1 MEVEKNNE
9 DNIIFEP
16 TYLKLDSDG
25 IADQNNI
32 PNNKTINASSMVT
45 YSKIIC
51 CICGVSMDANSEGIC
66 EACAKKNID
75 ITTGITKVASLTYC
89 RTCDRFKKPPWMKVE
104 RESQDMM
111 NLCLS
116 KIKGLNKVQVID
128 SSFVWTEPHSKEI
141 KIKITIQK
149 ELNKSLIST
158 SFIITFKEDWTQCE
172 DCKKTFTPHQWRAVV
187 QLRQKVN
194 HKRTF
199 LFLEQVILKH
209 KAQSKALNIKEH
221 PEGVDFYF
229 SNKAQANSFCSF
241 VHEFLICQSKTSRQL
256 ISVDEKSNEAE
267 YKESFRLEIA
277 PVCQDDLVILNE
289 EQYKKLGSIGPVLLC
304 YKQVN
309 SLKFIDPISF
319 ETLDLDNNT
328 YWRYELKSYIDRKCL
343 SEFLILSVEEEVD
356 YKKIAEKDKSMR
368 IIKKI
373 VSKKNKKE
381 KMDIDTN
388 NDNDNSVNINLNETK
403 NSIKSNMTNSSKY
416 MERLEKKLEEKKIKI
431 VNVKCIRNS
440 EKEENKEIIEI
451 RSFLGR
457 KMRPGDVYYGYD
469 LTRINISDE
478 NEEFLSK
485 KKGKIPDIIL
495 VKKKYNNYRRIF
507 KLKHLKMDVDGEDN
521 EQSEDEEE
529 QEKNNENNEKKKGK
543 KKFKKKHNNKNK
555 NKAKNLE
562 KDRDEFLK
570 DVGTN
575 KDIREYINLYKD
587 PKALDELNK
596 QMDNLGIE
604 QKDLNDSDLDIKYE
618 ELLDD
623 VNENLN
629 KLSLENK
636 NDKNLKEIKSDEK
649 DADKIGK
656 RERDGKP
663 INDD

>member
-604 QKDLNDSDLDIKYE
+604 QKDLNDSDLDIKYD

-636 NDKNLKEIKSDEK
+636 NDKNIKEIKSDEK

>member
-32 PNNKTINASSMVT
+32 PNNKTINASSMIT
-45 YSKIIC
+45 YSKILC

-209 KAQSKALNIKEH
+209 KAQNKALNIKEH

-623 VNENLN
+623 VNEDLN

-636 NDKNLKEIKSDEK
+636 NHKNLKEIKSDEK

>member
-32 PNNKTINASSMVT
+32 PNNKTINASSMIT

-209 KAQSKALNIKEH
+209 KAQNKALNIKEH

-604 QKDLNDSDLDIKYE
+604 QKDLNDSDLDIKYD

>member
-172 DCKKTFTPHQWRAVV
+172 DCKKAFTPHQWRAVV

-289 EQYKKLGSIGPVLLC
+289 EQYKKFGSIGPVLLC

-416 MERLEKKLEEKKIKI
+416 MERLEKKIEEKKIKI

>member
-543 KKFKKKHNNKNK
+543 KKFKKK
-555 NKAKNLE
+555 
-562 KDRDEFLK
+562 
-570 DVGTN
+570 T
-575 KDIREYINLYKD
+575 
-587 PKALDELNK
+587 
-596 QMDNLGIE
+596 
-604 QKDLNDSDLDIKYE
+604 
-618 ELLDD
+618 
-623 VNENLN
+623 
-629 KLSLENK
+629 
-636 NDKNLKEIKSDEK
+636 
-649 DADKIGK
+649 
-656 RERDGKP
+656 
-663 INDD
+663 

>member
-1 MEVEKNNE
+1 MEVETANN
-9 DNIIFEP
+9 NILFEP
-16 TYLKLDSDG
+16 EFIKLDEKG
-25 IADQNNI
+25 ISLNNNDI
-32 PNNKTINASSMVT
+32 INNKTINASSMIT
-45 YSKIIC
+45 YSKIVC
-51 CICGVSMDANSEGIC
+51 CICGITMDANSEGIC

-75 ITTGITKVASLTYC
+75 ITTGITKIASLTYC
-89 RTCDRFKKPPWMKVE
+89 RTCDRFKKPPWIKIE

-141 KIKITIQK
+141 KIKLTIQK

-172 DCKKTFTPHQWRAVV
+172 DCKKTFTPHIWRAVV

-229 SNKAQANSFCSF
+229 SNRAQANSFCSF
-241 VHEFLICQSKTSRQL
+241 IHEFLPCQTKISRQL

-267 YKESFRLEIA
+267 YKETFRLEIA
-277 PVCQDDLVILNE
+277 PICQDDLVILSE
-289 EQYKKLGSIGPVLLC
+289 DQYKKMGSIGPVLLC
-304 YKQVN
+304 YKQIK
-309 SLKFIDPISF
+309 SLKFIDPITF
-319 ETLDLDNNT
+319 ETMDLDNNT

-343 SEFLILSVEEEVD
+343 SEFLILSVEEEID
-356 YKKIAEKDKSMR
+356 YKKLAEKDKSTR

-373 VSKKNKKE
+373 VNNKKQKVQ
-381 KMDIDTN
+381 KMDL
-388 NDNDNSVNINLNETK
+388 DNDSNINISLNQTK
-403 NSIKSNMTNSSKY
+403 NSIKSNVTNSSKY
-416 MERLEKKLEEKKIKI
+416 YERLEKKLEEKKIKI

-457 KMRPGDVYYGYD
+457 KMHPGDVYYGYD
-469 LTRINISDE
+469 LTRINLSDE
-478 NEEFLSK
+478 DEEFLLK
-485 KKGKIPDIIL
+485 KKGKRPDIIL
-495 VKKKYNNYRRIF
+495 VKKKYNNYKRIF
-507 KLKHLKMDVDGEDN
+507 KLKHLKMDLDDEN
-521 EQSEDEEE
+521 EESEEE
-529 QEKNNENNEKKKGK
+529 KEVNTKKKVKKINKRKGK
-543 KKFKKKHNNKNK
+543 HSNNKNK
-555 NKAKNLE
+555 NKNID

-575 KDIREYINLYKD
+575 KEMREFINMYKD
-587 PKALDELNK
+587 PKALEELNK
-596 QMDNLGIE
+596 QMDNLGID
-604 QKDLNDSDLDIKYE
+604 QKDLNDSDLDIKYD

-623 VNENLN
+623 VNEDLN
-629 KLSLENK
+629 KLTLD
-636 NDKNLKEIKSDEK
+636 NDKEKKKELKSDDKE
-649 DADKIGK
+649 ADKIGK
-656 RERDGKP
+656 RERDGKA
-663 INDD
+663 IKDD

>member
-1 MEVEKNNE
+1 MEVETNNE
-9 DNIIFEP
+9 NVIFEP
-16 TYLKLDSDG
+16 EFVKLDKEE
-25 IADQNNI
+25 IALD
-32 PNNKTINASSMVT
+32 NNKINNDKSINASSMIT
-45 YSKIIC
+45 YSKIVC
-51 CICGVSMDANSEGIC
+51 YMCGVVMDANREGIC
-66 EACAKKNID
+66 ETCAKKNID
-75 ITTGITKVASLTYC
+75 ITTGIPKIASLTYC
-89 RTCDRFKKPPWMKVE
+89 RTCDRFKRPPWIKVE

-116 KIKGLNKVQVID
+116 KIKGLNKVQLID

-141 KIKITIQK
+141 KIKLTIQK

-158 SFIITFKEDWTQCE
+158 SFIVTFKEDWTQCE
-172 DCKKTFTPHQWRAVV
+172 DCKKTFTPHIWRAVV

-229 SNKAQANSFCSF
+229 ANRAQANSFCSF
-241 VHEFLICQSKTSRQL
+241 IHEFLPCQSKTSRQL

-267 YKESFRLEIA
+267 YKETFRLEIA
-277 PVCQDDLVILNE
+277 PICQDDLVILNE
-289 EQYKKLGSIGPVLLC
+289 DNYKKLGSIGPVLLC
-304 YKQVN
+304 YKQIK
-309 SLKFIDPISF
+309 SLKFIDPITF

-343 SEFLILSVEEEVD
+343 SEFLILSVEEEID
-356 YKKIAEKDKSMR
+356 YKKLAEKDKSTR
-368 IIKKI
+368 VIKKI
-373 VSKKNKKE
+373 VNKKQKVQ
-381 KMDIDTN
+381 KMDL
-388 NDNDNSVNINLNETK
+388 DNDSKINITLNETK
-403 NSIKSNMTNSSKY
+403 NSIKSNMTTSSKY
-416 MERLEKKLEEKKIKI
+416 MEYLEKKLEEKKIKI

-440 EKEENKEIIEI
+440 EKEENKEIIET

-457 KMRPGDVYYGYD
+457 KMHPGDVYYGYD

-478 NEEFLSK
+478 NEKFLSK

-495 VKKKYNNYRRIF
+495 VKKKYNNYKRIF
-507 KLKHLKMDVDGEDN
+507 KLKHLKMDLDDENEESEEEKEDN
-521 EQSEDEEE
+521 
-529 QEKNNENNEKKKGK
+529 NKKKSKKNHK
-543 KKFKKKHNNKNK
+543 KKVKHNKNNKNK
-555 NKAKNLE
+555 NLD
-562 KDRDEFLK
+562 KDLDEFLE

-575 KDIREYINLYKD
+575 KGIREYINMYKD
-587 PKALDELNK
+587 PKALEELNK
-596 QMDNLGIE
+596 QMDNLGID

-623 VNENLN
+623 VNDDLDKLNLDN
-629 KLSLENK
+629 KDNNK
-636 NDKNLKEIKSDEK
+636 LKEIKSDEK

-663 INDD
+663 IKDE

>member
-209 KAQSKALNIKEH
+209 KAQNKALNIKEH

-663 INDD
+663 IKDD

>member
-172 DCKKTFTPHQWRAVV
+172 DCKKAFTPHQWRAVV

-440 EKEENKEIIEI
+440 EKEENKEIIET

-457 KMRPGDVYYGYD
+457 KMHPGDIYYGYD

-495 VKKKYNNYRRIF
+495 VKKKYNNYKRIF
-507 KLKHLKMDVDGEDN
+507 KLKHLKMDLDDENEESEEEKEDN
-521 EQSEDEEE
+521 
-529 QEKNNENNEKKKGK
+529 NKKKSKKNQK
-543 KKFKKKHNNKNK
+543 KKAKHNKNNKNK
-555 NKAKNLE
+555 NLD
-562 KDRDEFLK
+562 KDRDEFLE

-575 KDIREYINLYKD
+575 KGIREYINMYKD
-587 PKALDELNK
+587 PKALEELNK
-596 QMDNLGIE
+596 QMDNLGID

-623 VNENLN
+623 VNDDLDKLNLDN
-629 KLSLENK
+629 KDNNK
-636 NDKNLKEIKSDEK
+636 LKEIKSDEK

-663 INDD
+663 IKDE

>member
-209 KAQSKALNIKEH
+209 KAQNKALNIKEH

-403 NSIKSNMTNSSKY
+403 NSIKSNMMNSSKY

>member
-1 MEVEKNNE
+1 
-9 DNIIFEP
+9 
-16 TYLKLDSDG
+16 
-25 IADQNNI
+25 
-32 PNNKTINASSMVT
+32 
-45 YSKIIC
+45 
-51 CICGVSMDANSEGIC
+51 
-66 EACAKKNID
+66 
-75 ITTGITKVASLTYC
+75 
-89 RTCDRFKKPPWMKVE
+89 
-104 RESQDMM
+104 MM

-116 KIKGLNKVQVID
+116 KIKGLNKVQLID

-141 KIKITIQK
+141 KIKLTIQK
-149 ELNKSLIST
+149 ELNKSLIQT

-172 DCKKTFTPHQWRAVV
+172 DCKKTFTPHIWRAVV

-209 KAQSKALNIKEH
+209 KAQAKALNIKEH

-229 SNKAQANSFCSF
+229 SNRAQANSFCSF
-241 VHEFLICQSKTSRQL
+241 IHEFLPCQSKTSRQL

-267 YKESFRLEIA
+267 YKETFRLEIA
-277 PVCQDDLVILNE
+277 PICQDDLIILTEDN
-289 EQYKKLGSIGPVLLC
+289 YKKLGSIGPVLLC
-304 YKQVN
+304 YKQIK
-309 SLKFIDPISF
+309 SLKFIDPVSF

-343 SEFLILSVEEEVD
+343 TEFLILDVQEEID
-356 YKKIAEKDKSMR
+356 YKKLAEKDKSQR
-368 IIKKI
+368 VIKKI
-373 VSKKNKKE
+373 VNNKKQKVQ
-381 KMDIDTN
+381 KMELE
-388 NDNDNSVNINLNETK
+388 NDPKINPELNDTK

-416 MERLEKKLEEKKIKI
+416 MEYLEKKLEEKKIKI

-457 KMRPGDVYYGYD
+457 KMHPGDIYYGYD

-495 VKKKYNNYRRIF
+495 VKKKYNNYKKIF
-507 KLKHLKMDVDGEDN
+507 KLKHLKMDLDDDN
-521 EQSEDEEE
+521 EESEEE
-529 QEKNNENNEKKKGK
+529 KEKEENENKKGK
-543 KKFKKKHNNKNK
+543 KKNKKFKKTNKKNK
-555 NKAKNLE
+555 NKIRNLD

-575 KDIREYINLYKD
+575 KGMREYINMYKD
-587 PKALDELNK
+587 PKGLEELNK
-596 QMDNLGIE
+596 QMDKLDID
-604 QKDLNDSDLDIKYE
+604 QKDLNDSDLDINYD

-623 VNENLN
+623 VNEDMN
-629 KLSLENK
+629 KLTLENK
-636 NDKNLKEIKSDEK
+636 NNKNKEIKTDEK
-649 DADKIGK
+649 DAETIGK

-663 INDD
+663 IKDE

>member
-529 QEKNNENNEKKKGK
+529 QEKNNENNDKKKGK

>member
-1 MEVEKNNE
+1 MEVETTNE
-9 DNIIFEP
+9 NVLYEP
-16 TYLKLDSDG
+16 EFVKLDKDE
-25 IADQNNI
+25 IALD
-32 PNNKTINASSMVT
+32 NNKINNDKSINASSMIT
-45 YSKIIC
+45 YSKIVC
-51 CICGVSMDANSEGIC
+51 YMCGIVMDANREGIC
-66 EACAKKNID
+66 ETCAKKNID
-75 ITTGITKVASLTYC
+75 ITTGIPKISSLTYC
-89 RTCDRFKKPPWMKVE
+89 RTCDRFKRPPWIKVE

-116 KIKGLNKVQVID
+116 KIKGLNKVQLID

-141 KIKITIQK
+141 KIKLTIQK
-149 ELNKSLIST
+149 ELNKSLIQT

-172 DCKKTFTPHQWRAVV
+172 DCKKTFTPHIWRAVV

-209 KAQSKALNIKEH
+209 KAQAKALNIKEH

-229 SNKAQANSFCSF
+229 SNRAQANSFCSF
-241 VHEFLICQSKTSRQL
+241 IHEFLPCQSKTSRQL

-267 YKESFRLEIA
+267 YKETFRLEIA
-277 PVCQDDLVILNE
+277 PICQDDLIILTEDN
-289 EQYKKLGSIGPVLLC
+289 YKKLGSIGPVLLC
-304 YKQVN
+304 YKQIK
-309 SLKFIDPISF
+309 SLKFIDPVSF

-343 SEFLILSVEEEVD
+343 TEFLILDVQEEID
-356 YKKIAEKDKSMR
+356 YKKLAEKDKSQR
-368 IIKKI
+368 VIKKI
-373 VSKKNKKE
+373 VNNKKQKVQ
-381 KMDIDTN
+381 KMELE
-388 NDNDNSVNINLNETK
+388 NDPKINPELNDTK

-416 MERLEKKLEEKKIKI
+416 MEYLEKKLEEKKIKI

-457 KMRPGDVYYGYD
+457 KMHPGDIYYGYD

-495 VKKKYNNYRRIF
+495 VKKKYNNYRKIF
-507 KLKHLKMDVDGEDN
+507 KLKHLKMDLDDDN
-521 EQSEDEEE
+521 EESEEE
-529 QEKNNENNEKKKGK
+529 KEKEENENKKGK
-543 KKFKKKHNNKNK
+543 KKNKKFKKTNKKNK
-555 NKAKNLE
+555 NKIRNLD

-575 KDIREYINLYKD
+575 KGMREYINMYKD
-587 PKALDELNK
+587 PKGLEELNK
-596 QMDNLGIE
+596 QMDKLDID
-604 QKDLNDSDLDIKYE
+604 QKDLNDSDLDINYD

-623 VNENLN
+623 VNDDMN
-629 KLSLENK
+629 KLTLENK
-636 NDKNLKEIKSDEK
+636 NNKNKEIKTDEK
-649 DADKIGK
+649 DAETIGK

-663 INDD
+663 IKDE

>member
-1 MEVEKNNE
+1 
-9 DNIIFEP
+9 
-16 TYLKLDSDG
+16 
-25 IADQNNI
+25 
-32 PNNKTINASSMVT
+32 
-45 YSKIIC
+45 
-51 CICGVSMDANSEGIC
+51 
-66 EACAKKNID
+66 
-75 ITTGITKVASLTYC
+75 
-89 RTCDRFKKPPWMKVE
+89 
-104 RESQDMM
+104 
-111 NLCLS
+111 
-116 KIKGLNKVQVID
+116 
-128 SSFVWTEPHSKEI
+128 
-141 KIKITIQK
+141 
-149 ELNKSLIST
+149 
-158 SFIITFKEDWTQCE
+158 
-172 DCKKTFTPHQWRAVV
+172 
-187 QLRQKVN
+187 
-194 HKRTF
+194 
-199 LFLEQVILKH
+199 
-209 KAQSKALNIKEH
+209 LNIKEH

-543 KKFKKKHNNKNK
+543 KKIQKK
-555 NKAKNLE
+555 
-562 KDRDEFLK
+562 
-570 DVGTN
+570 T
-575 KDIREYINLYKD
+575 
-587 PKALDELNK
+587 
-596 QMDNLGIE
+596 
-604 QKDLNDSDLDIKYE
+604 
-618 ELLDD
+618 
-623 VNENLN
+623 
-629 KLSLENK
+629 
-636 NDKNLKEIKSDEK
+636 
-649 DADKIGK
+649 
-656 RERDGKP
+656 
-663 INDD
+663 